1 MYDERLAERVRGVLA
16 PHRRVVE
23 KKMMGG
29 LCFMHRGHMC
39 CGVTKDQLVVRVGLP
54 PHADALA
61 EPHVRPMDFT
71 GRPLRGFVFV
81 GPAGVRTSRTLERW
95 ISRGI
100 AFVGSLP
107 KKTGK

>member
-16 PHRRVVE
+16 PHRMVVE

-29 LCFMHRGHMC
+29 LCFMLRGHMC
-39 CGVTKDQLVVRVGLP
+39 CGVMKDQLVVRVGRER
-54 PHADALA
+54 HADALA

-81 GPAGVRTSRTLERW
+81 APAGIRTRRNLDRW
-95 ISRGI
+95 VSRGV